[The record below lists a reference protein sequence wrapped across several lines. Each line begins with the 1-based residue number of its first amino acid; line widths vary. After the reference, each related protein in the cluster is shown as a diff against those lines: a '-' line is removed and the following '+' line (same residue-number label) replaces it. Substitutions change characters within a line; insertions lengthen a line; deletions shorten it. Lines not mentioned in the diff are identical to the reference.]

1 MLTCSRTLRSLLPGV
16 VLSSALFL
24 PQSAI
29 GAPTAPAANQPAKP
43 SGSADKSGDPKGSG
57 ESGEKKEERGW
68 EWFWLS
74 GEGGIQYLGL
84 ESLSSDH
91 LVPGTKSSADTGP
104 MMGMAL
110 GIRLFIV
117 TLGVRARY
125 AFLNH
130 YNYWSVDPEIGLR
143 FGWGSVQPY
152 LLLGGGYSALGAF
165 ESGSPANNF
174 GAKIRGFNIRAGA
187 GLDFYVSDHVSLG
200 LLGTAE
206 IVAMTRPGVTQS
218 DLQVNTN
225 VNTNDPNAAQSQAAA
240 QEAKLEGSSLGVS
253 LVGSAVLGFHF

>member
-1 MLTCSRTLRSLLPGV
+1 MRYLTQMLTCSRTLRSLLPGV
-16 VLSSALFL
+16 VLSSALVL

-29 GAPTAPAANQPAKP
+29 AAPTAPATNQPAKA

-57 ESGEKKEERGW
+57 ETGKKKKQGW

-84 ESLSSDH
+84 ESLSSNH
-91 LVPGTKSSADTGP
+91 LVPGTKSSSDTRP

-125 AFLNH
+125 AFLNQ

-143 FGWGSVQPY
+143 FGWGDVQPY

-165 ESGSPANNF
+165 RSGSPANNF
-174 GAKIRGFNIRAGA
+174 WCKFE
-187 GLDFYVSDHVSLG
+187 GLIF
-200 LLGTAE
+200 E
-206 IVAMTRPGVTQS
+206 P
-218 DLQVNTN
+218 
-225 VNTNDPNAAQSQAAA
+225 AQA
-240 QEAKLEGSSLGVS
+240 
-253 LVGSAVLGFHF
+253 